1 MADEVVHPDG
11 EPAPPPCES
20 VHLPGPSYLPVLT
33 AFALTLALTGIIIAW
48 VVTAL
53 GVVLLLVVLWRWIG
67 DTRRDISEL
76 PLDH

>member
-11 EPAPPPCES
+11 EPAPPAGET

-33 AFALTLALTGIIIAW
+33 AFAIMLALTGIIISW
-48 VVTAL
+48 VLTGL
-53 GVVLLLVVLWRWIG
+53 GLVLLVVVLWRWIG
-67 DTRRDISEL
+67 ETRRDISEL